1 MGFSVPMA
9 LFDLVPVALYLVS
22 AVIFQRDF
30 YSRMNK
36 GCYAVFCAGTVMV
49 IVGGLFKASYKLLY
63 AFGICDFPM
72 LSDCFMPFQATG
84 FTLTA
89 IAVIGYV
96 LGKGKEKK
104 QGTETVMATAAP
116 VLISAKTPKL
126 ITSKML
132 FVVFMVLGLVA
143 AHIGYMII
151 ALRNKRRTS
160 AVLFLISMIMELG
173 MGYLSTR
180 DFTKASMN
188 WIGEIVNFFGMLFL
202 LMGTLDLHR
211 NAFSD

>member
-9 LFDLVPVALYLVS
+9 LFDLLPVALFLIS
-22 AVIFQRDF
+22 SVIFQRDF

-49 IVGGLFKASYKLLY
+49 VVGGLFKASYKLLY
-63 AFGICDFPM
+63 AFGICDFPA

-96 LGKGKEKK
+96 FGKGKEKK
-104 QGTETVMATAAP
+104 PEAETLMTAAP
-116 VLISAKTPKL
+116 VL

-132 FVVFMVLGLVA
+132 FVVFMVLGVIVS
-143 AHIGYMII
+143 HSGYMVL
-151 ALRNKRRTS
+151 ALRNKRKTA
-160 AVLFLISMIMELG
+160 AVMFLVSMVMMLG
-173 MGYLSTR
+173 MGYLSSK

-188 WIGEIVNFFGMLFL
+188 WIGEIVNLIGMLTL
-202 LMGTLDLHR
+202 LAGTIDLHR
-211 NAFSD
+211 NVLGD